1 MRLPPLSFF
10 IEIKG
15 GVFMNSDLHV
25 GEIREEKKPLFR
37 DSFFEWIEIL
47 CLSFITV
54 VVVLTFLFKVVT
66 INGSSMSDTLINGE
80 RIVITGLFYTPQNG
94 DIIVV
99 SRNDTNSYD
108 NMIQEPIIKRVIATE
123 GQTVDID
130 FNKGVV
136 YVDGVELDEPYTK
149 TPTNVFE
156 GVQFPVTVKENCIFV
171 LGDNRNDSSDSRD
184 PNIGDN
190 GMIDIRYVMGKAVL
204 RFYPV
209 NKFGVI
215 D

>member
-10 IEIKG
+10 IKIKG

-25 GEIREEKKPLFR
+25 GEIIEEKKPLFR

-130 FNKGVV
+130 FSKGVV
-136 YVDGVELDEPYTK
+136 YVDGIELDEPYTK

>member
-10 IEIKG
+10 IKIKG
-15 GVFMNSDLHV
+15 GGFMNSDLHV

-80 RIVITGLFYTPQNG
+80 RIVITSLFYTPKNG

-130 FNKGVV
+130 FSKGVV